1 MRRSHPAFRLV
12 LALATLAAFLSAC
25 TRQEVRGPVEVR
37 HYNVDWERSG
47 APTFEAQ
54 GLRVRGIVLTPTQWP
69 LEGSLKRLFKG
80 DFLGIIDAFDL
91 RFHFSKIPS
100 GVLEDLYGR
109 GLVPAYLRVENAG
122 AEARLFSPQ
131 DLLAVRDSAGSELA
145 AADPGDL
152 PRSFTRVDMER
163 TLLAVAAV
171 VLTVVVLIAGREGR
185 IDLNTADVAL
195 RVPGRIAVDVSV
207 QAQLESDSTAA
218 GPDSAAGFGPGTGSD
233 RSLLRAGALAP
244 GEAREGIVLFRHR
257 NLVVDWASARL
268 VAH

>member
-1 MRRSHPAFRLV
+1 MRRSDSAFRPV
-12 LALATLAAFLSAC
+12 LALVTVAAFLSAC
-25 TRQEVRGPVEVR
+25 TRQEVRPPVEVR
-37 HYNVDWERSG
+37 HYEVDWEHSG
-47 APTFEAQ
+47 APILEAQ
-54 GLRVRGIVLTPTQWP
+54 GLRLRGLVLTPTQWP

-80 DFLGIIDAFDL
+80 DLVGIIDAFDL

-122 AEARLFSPQ
+122 PETRLFSPQ
-131 DLLAVRDSAGSELA
+131 DLLAVRDGAGNELV
-145 AADPGDL
+145 AADPAEL

-171 VLTVVVLIAGREGR
+171 VLTVVVIIAGREGR
-185 IDLNTADVAL
+185 IDLNAADAVL
-195 RVPGRIAVDVSV
+195 RVPGRVAVDVTV
-207 QAQLESDSTAA
+207 QAQLDSGSSAADSDSVAA
-218 GPDSAAGFGPGTGSD
+218 IGPGAGSD
-233 RSLLRAGALAP
+233 RSLLRSGTLAAG
-244 GEAREGIVLFRHR
+244 EVREGIVLFRHR